1 MGNIFGL
8 MQILG
13 MARSNPQQ
21 AVLATLQ
28 QGLQT
33 GRINQQQYDLLAGQ
47 LQNGANPTQIIQQML
62 NSGMVNQQQYEEA
75 RQSAGS
81 FGGGGR
87 NT

>member
-1 MGNIFGL
+1 MGNIFTL

-13 MARSNPQQ
+13 MAKSNPQQ
-21 AVLATLQ
+21 AVFATLQ
-28 QGLQT
+28 QGLQS

-62 NSGMVNQQQYEEA
+62 NSGMVNQQQYEDA

-81 FGGGGR
+81 LTGGGGK
-87 NT
+87 T

>member
-1 MGNIFGL
+1 MGNIYGL

-13 MARSNPQQ
+13 MVKSNPQQ

-28 QGLQT
+28 QGLQS
-33 GRINQQQYDLLAGQ
+33 GRINQQQYNLLAGQ

-62 NSGMVNQQQYEEA
+62 NSGMVNQQQYEQA

-81 FGGGGR
+81 FGGDIG
-87 NT
+87 

>member
-1 MGNIFGL
+1 MANILNL

-13 MARSNPQQ
+13 MVKTNPQQ

-47 LQNGANPTQIIQQML
+47 LQNGANPTAIIQQML
-62 NSGMVNQQQYEEA
+62 NSGMVNQQQYEDA
-75 RQSAGS
+75 RQNA
-81 FGGGGR
+81 R
-87 NT
+87 NLK